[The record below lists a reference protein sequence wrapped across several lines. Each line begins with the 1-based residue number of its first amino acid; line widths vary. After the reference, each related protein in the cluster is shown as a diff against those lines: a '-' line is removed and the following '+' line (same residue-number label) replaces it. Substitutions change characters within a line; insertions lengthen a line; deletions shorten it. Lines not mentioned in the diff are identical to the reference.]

1 MAFPLDISLNVVWAA
16 ICVAAIAWALS
27 LERQGRRCSIWIRTR
42 RLASVLLIALAL
54 FPSVSV
60 SDDEIS
66 FWFLFA
72 PSSHRSGS
80 APIEESKER
89 SAQQLARVLNAL
101 EHFQVNGIWTF
112 TLTLFFLSLVLIPV
126 PVATE
131 RLLVCR
137 AGRAPPSAPRF
148 SN

>member
-1 MAFPLDISLNVVWAA
+1 MTYSLDISLNLVWVA
-16 ICVAAIAWALS
+16 ICVAAVAWALWA
-27 LERQGRRCSIWIRTR
+27 ERRGSPRSAWTRTR
-42 RLASVLLIALAL
+42 RLAAVLLVALAL

-72 PSSHRSGS
+72 PSNHRGGS
-80 APIEESKER
+80 APIEEGKER
-89 SAQQLARVLNAL
+89 SAQQLARVLNSL

-112 TLTLFFLSLVLIPV
+112 TLTLFFLSLVLILL
-126 PVATE
+126 PVANE
-131 RLLVCR
+131 RFLICR
-137 AGRAPPSAPRF
+137 AGRAPPSVPHF